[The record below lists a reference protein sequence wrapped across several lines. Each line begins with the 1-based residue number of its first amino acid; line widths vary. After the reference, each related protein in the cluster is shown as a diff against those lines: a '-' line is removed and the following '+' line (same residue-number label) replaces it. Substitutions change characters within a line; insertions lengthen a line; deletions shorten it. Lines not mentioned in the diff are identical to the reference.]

1 MKERSKN
8 ILIAVL
14 IVGLVSMTVAY
25 AALTQVL
32 NINASAKVLSKST
45 TWNVH
50 FANLGAVDKHG
61 YANVPSGKG
70 LVLSGTTTLQG
81 LEANLS
87 APGDYVAYKFDIVND
102 GTINAKVSGITLPN
116 MSTGVTYT
124 GSATDSTKKTADEN
138 LVKQNIQYELGYCT
152 ATSDA
157 TYTAIAQNDT
167 LNAGQTKSACI
178 RISYKSTATDVP
190 SADVSVTG
198 IDAHIDYVQK

>member
-50 FANLGAVDKHG
+50 FANLGTVDKHG
-61 YANVPSGKG
+61 YASVASP
-70 LVLSGTTTLQG
+70 LTLSGTTTLQG
-81 LEANLS
+81 LVANLS
-87 APGDYVAYKFDIVND
+87 APGDYVAYKFDIVNE

-124 GSATDSTKKTADEN
+124 GSATESAKKTADEN

>member
-1 MKERSKN
+1 MKERTKN

-32 NINASAKVLSKST
+32 NINASAKVLSKSS

-50 FANLGAVDKHG
+50 FANLGTLYKHG
-61 YANVPSGKG
+61 
-70 LVLSGTTTLQG
+70 LSGTTTLQG

-124 GSATDSTKKTADEN
+124 GSASDSTKKTADEN

-157 TYTAIAQNDT
+157 TYTTIAQNDT
-167 LNAGQTKSACI
+167 LNAGQTRSACI
-178 RISYKSTATDVP
+178 RISYKSTATEEHGHKP
-190 SADVSVTG
+190 FPFF
-198 IDAHIDYVQK
+198 